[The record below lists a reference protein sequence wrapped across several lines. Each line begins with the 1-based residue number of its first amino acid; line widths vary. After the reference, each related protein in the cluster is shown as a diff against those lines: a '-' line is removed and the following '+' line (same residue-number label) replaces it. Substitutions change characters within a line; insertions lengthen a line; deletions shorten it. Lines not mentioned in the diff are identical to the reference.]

1 MANEQELLDDR
12 KEKEEIIRNFRLMD
26 DTFMSKVFED
36 KACAELLLRIILGRD
51 DLTVQEAVT
60 QYELKNIQG
69 RSAKLDIYAVD
80 STGAKYDVEV
90 QRSDKGAVPKRG
102 QYNSSLLDCNTLD
115 TGDNFEKLPKTYVI
129 FITENDYFYAGLPM
143 YTITR
148 CITNMGNA
156 VYGDESGII
165 YVNGAN
171 RDDSAVGKLMQDFFC
186 KDPHK
191 MNYELLSRRTE
202 YFKESK
208 EGVDTM
214 CKLMEDYADKR
225 ARKAAEIAANEK
237 SISIALKLWNNG
249 IRDLQQ
255 IAELT
260 DLPLEMVK
268 ELFKDKIA

>member
-1 MANEQELLDDR
+1 MANEQELPDDH
-12 KEKEEIIRNFRLMD
+12 
-26 DTFMSKVFED
+26 
-36 KACAELLLRIILGRD
+36 
-51 DLTVQEAVT
+51 
-60 QYELKNIQG
+60 
-69 RSAKLDIYAVD
+69 
-80 STGAKYDVEV
+80 STGAKYDIEV

-102 QYNSSLLDCNTLD
+102 RYNSSLLDCNTLD

-129 FITENDYFYAGLPM
+129 FITENDYFHAGLPM

-225 ARKAAEIAANEK
+225 ARKAAEIAANER
-237 SISIALKLWNNG
+237 SINMATELWNDG
-249 IRDLQQ
+249 MRDMEK
-255 IAELT
+255 IAKLT
-260 DLPLEMVK
+260 KLPLNDVK
-268 ELFKDKIA
+268 KLFEGKTA

>member
-1 MANEQELLDDR
+1 MANEQELPDDR

-102 QYNSSLLDCNTLD
+102 RYNSSLLDCNTLD
-115 TGDNFEKLPKTYVI
+115 TGDNFEKLLKTYVI
-129 FITENDYFYAGLPM
+129 FITENDYFRAGLPM
-143 YTITR
+143 YAITR

-156 VYGDESGII
+156 VYGDKSGII

>member
-1 MANEQELLDDR
+1 MANEQELPDDR

-80 STGAKYDVEV
+80 STGAKYDVE
-90 QRSDKGAVPKRG
+90 GAVPKRG

-129 FITENDYFYAGLPM
+129 FITENDYFHAGLPM

>member
-1 MANEQELLDDR
+1 
-12 KEKEEIIRNFRLMD
+12 
-26 DTFMSKVFED
+26 
-36 KACAELLLRIILGRD
+36 
-51 DLTVQEAVT
+51 
-60 QYELKNIQG
+60 
-69 RSAKLDIYAVD
+69 
-80 STGAKYDVEV
+80 
-90 QRSDKGAVPKRG
+90 
-102 QYNSSLLDCNTLD
+102 
-115 TGDNFEKLPKTYVI
+115 
-129 FITENDYFYAGLPM
+129 M

-148 CITNMGNA
+148 CVTNMGNV
-156 VYGDESGII
+156 VYGDESSII

-255 IAELT
+255 IAGLT

-268 ELFKDKIA
+268 ELFKGKIA

>member
-1 MANEQELLDDR
+1 
-12 KEKEEIIRNFRLMD
+12 
-26 DTFMSKVFED
+26 VFED

-129 FITENDYFYAGLPM
+129 FITENDYFHAGLPM

-148 CITNMGNA
+148 CVTNMGNV
-156 VYGDESGII
+156 VYGDESSII

-255 IAELT
+255 IAGLT

-268 ELFKDKIA
+268 ELFKGKIA

>member
-1 MANEQELLDDR
+1 M
-12 KEKEEIIRNFRLMD
+12 
-26 DTFMSKVFED
+26 
-36 KACAELLLRIILGRD
+36 
-51 DLTVQEAVT
+51 
-60 QYELKNIQG
+60 
-69 RSAKLDIYAVD
+69 
-80 STGAKYDVEV
+80 
-90 QRSDKGAVPKRG
+90 
-102 QYNSSLLDCNTLD
+102 DCNTLD

-129 FITENDYFYAGLPM
+129 FITENDYFRAGLPM

-268 ELFKDKIA
+268 ELFKGKIA